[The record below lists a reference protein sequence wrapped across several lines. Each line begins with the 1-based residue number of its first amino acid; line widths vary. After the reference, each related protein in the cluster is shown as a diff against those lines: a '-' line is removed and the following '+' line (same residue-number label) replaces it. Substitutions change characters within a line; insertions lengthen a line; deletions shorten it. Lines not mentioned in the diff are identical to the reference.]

1 MNNKRCLVCKKRI
14 GIKKLTL
21 KDGYIC
27 SNCMKESGWGSW
39 GFTSAIAFSWAKKH
53 TFNDFN
59 LLIKE
64 GGNSKSVIKEAAS
77 PSDIQGKSFHDI
89 ALEGNIQKA
98 QEKINSLNL
107 PIKIKQQLLNS
118 ESFDFFGVKK
128 ELLYLPK
135 VVNSDNEKIS
145 YLCSGMLDSHTW
157 LIVCTNQRIIFLN
170 KNMIYGMQQQ
180 NIPLEAI
187 NAITF
192 SQKLLLGSISIT
204 NGATVTTI
212 DSINKMAAPIM
223 ASKIQNAVRNFKNN
237 NSISSDTDLD
247 DLRKLKSLLDDGIIT
262 QEEFDSKKKQIL
274 SL

>member
-1 MNNKRCLVCKKRI
+1 MTKNCLICKNKV

-27 SNCMKESGWGSW
+27 SSCMKESGWGSW

-64 GGNSKSVIKEAAS
+64 GGNSKSVIKEATS
-77 PSDIQGKSFHDI
+77 PSDVQGKSFHDI

-107 PIKIKQQLLNS
+107 PNEIKQQLLNS
-118 ESFDFFGVKK
+118 GSFDFFGVKK

-204 NGATVTTI
+204 NGATVTII

-237 NSISSDTDLD
+237 SSISSDTDLD

-274 SL
+274 DL

>member
-1 MNNKRCLVCKKRI
+1 MTKNCLICKNKV

-27 SNCMKESGWGSW
+27 SSCMKESGWGSW

-64 GGNSKSVIKEAAS
+64 GGNSKSVIKEATS
-77 PSDIQGKSFHDI
+77 PSDVQGKSFHDI

-107 PIKIKQQLLNS
+107 PNKIKQQLLNS
-118 ESFDFFGVKK
+118 GSFDFFGVKK
-128 ELLYLPK
+128 ELVYLPK

-223 ASKIQNAVRNFKNN
+223 TSKIQNAVRNFKNN
-237 NSISSDTDLD
+237 SSISSDTDLD

-262 QEEFDSKKKQIL
+262 QEEFNSKKKQIL
-274 SL
+274 NL

>member
-1 MNNKRCLVCKKRI
+1 MTKNCLICKNKV

-27 SNCMKESGWGSW
+27 SSCMKESGWGSW
-39 GFTSAIAFSWAKKH
+39 GFTSAVAFSWAKHH
-53 TFNDFN
+53 TFDDFN
-59 LLIKE
+59 KLLKE
-64 GGNSKSVIKEAAS
+64 GGNAKSVIKEATD
-77 PSDIQGKSFHDI
+77 PSDVQGKSFHDI

-107 PIKIKQQLLNS
+107 PNKIKQQLLNS

-274 SL
+274 DL